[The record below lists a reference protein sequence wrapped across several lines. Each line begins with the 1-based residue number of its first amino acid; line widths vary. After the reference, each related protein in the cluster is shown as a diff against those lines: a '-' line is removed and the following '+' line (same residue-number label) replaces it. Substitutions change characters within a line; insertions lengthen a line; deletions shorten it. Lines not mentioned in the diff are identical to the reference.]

1 MSPMAIGWIVFALIF
16 GSALLATFVHKLLP
30 AEHLGSDS
38 KDVVKLGIALV
49 ATMSALVLSLLVASA
64 KSAFD
69 TRSNQL
75 TQASAD
81 MIMLDRALARYGPE
95 TKEARSLLQR
105 SVAATLERFWPA
117 EGAKRIAIDPAASPV
132 EALYDKIE
140 ALSPQN
146 DAQRSMQSQ
155 ALTLAADMARTR
167 LLLFE
172 HSGASIPVP
181 FLVVLVF
188 WLCIIFASFGLFAP
202 RKRHCDCRPL
212 RLRIV
217 GSRRDLSDPRARPVF
232 RGPPSGLQCSA
243 ARGAGSARPIT
254 KPQRPRRRASGQTSW
269 IIANRNAV
277 VSPNSS
283 MPLSAS
289 KAPIICQC
297 GSSET
302 LSWPYVVIAFNE

>member
-16 GSALLATFVHKLLP
+16 GSALLAMFVHKLLP
-30 AEHLGSDS
+30 AEHLSNDS

-172 HSGASIPVP
+172 HLGASIPVP

-202 RKRHCDCRPL
+202 RNATVITVLCVCALSVSGAIFLILELDRSFEGLLQVSAAPL
-212 RLRIV
+212 R
-217 GSRRDLSDPRARPVF
+217 
-232 RGPPSGLQCSA
+232 A
-243 ARGAGSARPIT
+243 ALAQLGR
-254 KPQRPRRRASGQTSW
+254 
-269 IIANRNAV
+269 
-277 VSPNSS
+277 
-283 MPLSAS
+283 
-289 KAPIICQC
+289 
-297 GSSET
+297 
-302 LSWPYVVIAFNE
+302 